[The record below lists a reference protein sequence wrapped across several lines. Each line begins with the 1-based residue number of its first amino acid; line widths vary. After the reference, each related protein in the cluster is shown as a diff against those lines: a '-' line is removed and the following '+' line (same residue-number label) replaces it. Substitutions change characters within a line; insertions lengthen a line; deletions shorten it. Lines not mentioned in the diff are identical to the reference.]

1 MALSSEEQQAF
12 ADLTSGLTLD
22 VRSRRRKLICLSL
35 FVSVLGF
42 SLLVMAFT
50 RSFLLGCVGYVLM
63 LGGALLGARTF
74 PLLQE
79 WTAPTLRERSE
90 RDAGLDR

>member
-1 MALSSEEQQAF
+1 VALSSEEQQAF

-22 VRSRRRKLICLSL
+22 VRSRRRKVICLSL
-35 FVSVLGF
+35 FVSVVGF

-50 RSFLLGCVGYVLM
+50 
-63 LGGALLGARTF
+63 RTF

-79 WTAPTLRERSE
+79 WTAPTLRQHSE
-90 RDAGLDR
+90 RDSGLDR